1 MDNKLI
7 AVYDH
12 LSRVM
17 FDEDR
22 HREYSPL
29 SCMNDDNI
37 AARDRS
43 EGANPCIYAINA
55 SQKLNSD
62 IALNFRRML
71 SENMID
77 ILIPMQ
83 KAQDEILNKNK
94 DYLSAPDADTQI
106 FFERPFLETQAMIS
120 ECCALTYEKKESTG
134 NIVVKELGNNRKDH
148 YSSASYLCY
157 FANELSRDML
167 NSSEEYE
174 FFVFIN

>member
-1 MDNKLI
+1 
-7 AVYDH
+7 
-12 LSRVM
+12 
-17 FDEDR
+17 
-22 HREYSPL
+22 
-29 SCMNDDNI
+29 MNDDNI
-37 AARDRS
+37 AARNRS

-174 FFVFIN
+174 FCVFIN